1 MRGIVPMC
9 NSNRG
14 VDMRQLRQLIVAAAV
29 AALMGCATPQQVHP
43 AVVEFRA
50 YTETNLPRARAGDL
64 RWSEYYWQASE
75 RLRQVP
81 PHWERD
87 VLARAYADMYEV
99 ARRYERGQISADDL
113 RDAQRMTALRVDEQ
127 VAAARNA
134 AAQQD
139 AAARAANAQVSMQ
152 LLQMSRPRPGINC
165 TTTSLGNAL
174 TTHCR

>member
-1 MRGIVPMC
+1 MC
-9 NSNRG
+9 NSNMG

-29 AALMGCATPQQVHP
+29 AAALVGCATPQQVHP
-43 AVVEFRA
+43 SVIEFRSYVDA
-50 YTETNLPRARAGDL
+50 NLPRARAGDL
-64 RWSEYYWQASE
+64 RWSDYYWEASE

-87 VLARAYADMYEV
+87 VLVRAYGDMYEV

-127 VAAARNA
+127 AAAARNA

-139 AAARAANAQVSMQ
+139 AATRAANAQMGMQ
-152 LLQMSRPRPGINC
+152 LLQMSRPNPGINC

-174 TTHCR
+174 TTNCR